1 MSTNLKKNN
10 NSLSIPI
17 YLDYSSTTPVDKRVA
32 TKMSECLTL
41 DGAFGNPAS
50 RSHSFGWDS
59 DQLIKDARKNVADLI
74 KCDTK
79 RTIQSLYRWERRG
92 RMEREILILV
102 QGRRNKG

>member
-50 RSHSFGWDS
+50 RSHSFGS
-59 DQLIKDARKNVADLI
+59 VSYTHLTLPTN
-74 KCDTK
+74 
-79 RTIQSLYRWERRG
+79 
-92 RMEREILILV
+92 REV
-102 QGRRNKG
+102 

>member
-41 DGAFGNPAS
+41 DGAFGTL
-50 RSHSFGWDS
+50 HQDHT
-59 DQLIKDARKNVADLI
+59 L
-74 KCDTK
+74 
-79 RTIQSLYRWERRG
+79 
-92 RMEREILILV
+92 LV
-102 QGRRNKG
+102 GIVINS